1 MSVFARPPRRER
13 RRRRAAHAA
22 LPDTIEVVVIGVRA
36 GLTPS
41 AAFSMA
47 VEQAP
52 DALRAGL
59 EPVVHRMHRG
69 FRLADA
75 LDAIPAWLG
84 DPAAYFTDALV
95 TADRYGLPLGPMLD
109 QLGADVRAAR
119 SRLAQEQARTLPV
132 KLAFPLVAC
141 TLPSFVLLAIVP
153 AVLGALSTLRGTAP

>member
-1 MSVFARPPRRER
+1 MIPLLR
-13 RRRRAAHAA
+13 RRDRRQRRAAHAS

-41 AAFSMA
+41 AAFTMA
-47 VEQAP
+47 IDHAP
-52 DALRAGL
+52 PELRVGL

-69 FRLADA
+69 HRLADA
-75 LDAIPAWLG
+75 LDAIPEWLG
-84 DPAAYFTDALV
+84 EPASFFTDALV

-119 SRLAQEQARTLPV
+119 ARLAQQRARTLPV
-132 KLAFPLVAC
+132 KLSFPLVVC

-153 AVLGALSTLRGTAP
+153 AVLGAVSTLRGTAP